1 METSIYTECNF
12 FYGKIKFYG
21 LWFEQIE
28 SASEKPFVIGLHGGG
43 GTAEMVSSLHL
54 DSANYRHLVRRAT
67 DRGANVFAPQLYLW
81 EVEKYGNNYDRMK
94 TDGKCRQLGG
104 SITAL
109 ELQILQGCIDYFLA
123 NGMNK
128 EQVGVV
134 GLSYGGMYALYLS
147 AIDTRIKACYSSN
160 WLCESFVLT
169 MPDWSFLNADNSFSV
184 EETAGL
190 VSPRALV
197 VGIGDKDELFP
208 FNQTEEVCLKVSK
221 YYEALKREDNFKLVI
236 FDGEHELDKKDE
248 EFDFFFLKLTDN
260 NRE

>member
-1 METSIYTECNF
+1 
-12 FYGKIKFYG
+12 
-21 LWFEQIE
+21 
-28 SASEKPFVIGLHGGG
+28 
-43 GTAEMVSSLHL
+43 MVSSLHL

-81 EVEKYGNNYDRMK
+81 EVAKYGNNIDRTK
-94 TDGKCRQLGG
+94 TDNKCRLLGG
-104 SITAL
+104 SIIAL
-109 ELQILQGCIDYFLA
+109 ELQILQGCIDYFID
-123 NGMNK
+123 NGMNT

-134 GLSYGGMYALYLS
+134 GLSYGGMYSLHLA

-160 WLCESFVLT
+160 WVCDSFALPV
-169 MPDWSFLNADNSFSV
+169 DWSFLNADNSFSV

-190 VSPRALV
+190 VCPRALV

-208 FNQTEEVCLKVSK
+208 FNQTEDVCLKVSK